1 MAFTGRGTFSSPTTA
16 HEDVSDYVSAN
27 SILITPFLDYI
38 GDSPYAATNVKHEWL
53 TDPEEAV
60 TDLAAEAMDN
70 SETVI
75 TMTDGTKFRAGD
87 VLRHDDE
94 LYIVSSVSTNDLTII
109 RGYCSSTAATHDTAT
124 PVVKLGFVPIE
135 GDDADAARHNTRV
148 RVYNYTQPIRSRT
161 INVSFAQQCTST
173 IGITGEYEHQKE
185 QAVRECL
192 ASLERFAIHG
202 RWMAATP
209 QGSGTVTRT
218 MQGLRKFISTN
229 AVSASSAALTETLLN
244 TKWATAWDNGMR
256 SADFILCG
264 SYQKMVISA
273 FKRSEVM
280 YAPGDETQKIRTL
293 YYHNDFT
300 PNPCRVIL
308 DPWMDS
314 DELII
319 GDSSRVEVIPL
330 QGASFQHFPLA
341 VSGDYVK
348 GFVQGEYTVE
358 VKNEEAFALIYSL
371 ATS

>member
-1 MAFTGRGTFSSPTTA
+1 MAYAGRATYSSPTTA
-16 HEDVSDYVSAN
+16 HEDVADLVSAN
-27 SILITPFLDYI
+27 SILITPLLDFI
-38 GDSPYAATNVKHEWL
+38 GDAPYPAENVKHEWL

-60 TDLAAEAMDN
+60 SDLCAEPMDN
-70 SETVI
+70 SETTM
-75 TMTDGTKFRAGD
+75 TMTDGTKFRIGD
-87 VLRHDDE
+87 ILRHDDE
-94 LYIVSSVSTNDLTII
+94 LYYVSGVSTNDLTIT
-109 RGYCSSTAATHDTAT
+109 RGYGSSTAATHDTAT
-124 PVVKLGFVPIE
+124 SVVKLGYVPLE
-135 GDDADAARHNTRV
+135 GEDADAARNNTRT

-161 INVSFAQQCTST
+161 IDVSFAQQCTST
-173 IGITGEYEHQKE
+173 IGVTAEYEHQKE

-202 RWMAATP
+202 RMAASTP
-209 QGSGTVTRT
+209 QGSASVRRT

-229 AVSASSAALTETLLN
+229 AVSGSSAALTETLLN
-244 TKWATAWDNGMR
+244 SKWATAWDNGMR
-256 SADFILCG
+256 TADFILCG

-308 DPWMDS
+308 DPWMDA
-314 DELII
+314 DEIII
-319 GDSSRVEVIPL
+319 GDSSRFRVLPL
-330 QGASFQHFPLA
+330 KGASFQHFPLA
-341 VSGDYVK
+341 VSGDYIK

-358 VKNEEAFALIYSL
+358 VLNEEAFALIYSL